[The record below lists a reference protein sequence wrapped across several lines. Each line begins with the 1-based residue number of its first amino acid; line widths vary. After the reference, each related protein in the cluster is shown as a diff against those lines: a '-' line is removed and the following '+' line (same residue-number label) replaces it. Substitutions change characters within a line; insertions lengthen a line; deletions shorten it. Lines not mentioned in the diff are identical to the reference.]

1 MRTDVIGRNIDV
13 TEAIR
18 LHAEGKT
25 SKLSKFYDKIQQIT
39 VTLSKADRHK
49 TGDFSVELVVDVEH
63 HDDFVS
69 HATGPDLYAAID
81 EAAQKATRQLTEFKE
96 RLKQDH
102 HRPGSR

>member
-18 LHAEGKT
+18 QHAESKT
-25 SKLSKFYDKIQQIT
+25 SKLEKFYDKIQLIT

-49 TGDFSVELVVDVEH
+49 HGDFSVELVVDIEH
-63 HDDFVS
+63 HDDIVSRAS
-69 HATGPDLYAAID
+69 HADLYAAVD
-81 EAAQKATRQLTEFKE
+81 DAVQKATRQLTEFKE

-102 HRPGSR
+102 HRPGTH